1 MTPLVHFPQVVG
13 VSDCPFIDKIQD
25 KYKKIGNR
33 RSLTCNILMRIQ
45 MTDEHVLR
53 WVHKTLKV
61 GTIRKKNRSPSIKSH
76 WKDSWIY
83 SVRYRQAYDVCKL
96 LWPYAKVKL
105 HKIEQIIDHYEPDH
119 IMDGKI
125 IDLQGYKE
133 AMSLE

>member
-1 MTPLVHFPQVVG
+1 
-13 VSDCPFIDKIQD
+13 
-25 KYKKIGNR
+25 
-33 RSLTCNILMRIQ
+33 

-83 SVRYRQAYDVCKL
+83 GVRYRQAYDVCKL